1 MNMGTK
7 LELYI
12 IRTNDVLPNINKLSD
27 YFWDGLKILILRL
40 KHFIFLS
47 WSMKKNTV
55 TCEMN
60 LEFFILTLF
69 VKLWDIA

>member
-7 LELYI
+7 LELYM
-12 IRTNDVLPNINKLSD
+12 IRTNDVLSNINKLSD
-27 YFWDGLKILILRL
+27 YFWDGLKILMLRWI
-40 KHFIFLS
+40 HFIFLS
-47 WSMKKNTV
+47 WSMKENTD